1 MNQTK
6 KYLLFG
12 CMAAVLVTADS
23 FPAFAG
29 DSELYGVSLDQEEQ
43 AKAPVALDIT
53 AVYGKTARLGSFVP
67 LKIRLYGQSE
77 SAFQG
82 TLTVSTLESDNNG
95 TAEPYEYSWSVEVS
109 PAETKNM
116 ELYVPLG
123 QKNGRIYLTLKDAKN
138 RTMGETSMDFD
149 VSKEESR
156 LLAGVIENRPG
167 NLNWLDGVGLNYG
180 MVQSKTVE
188 IAKEDF
194 PDDPRGLSMF
204 DLLIVNGID
213 CGTLDQAQKEAV
225 ADWVSDG
232 GTLILGTGKNGGK
245 TLELLSEMQTDI
257 TLENA
262 KTVWI
267 GMGTEY
273 ADQNPAESE
282 VRLNYAQAEIPGASE
297 RMVTDGTSLLKIMS
311 CGNGRIG
318 VLGIDPKVY
327 RGKSY

>member
-53 AVYGKTARLGSFVP
+53 AAYGKTARLGSFVP

-82 TLTVSTLESDNNG
+82 TLTVSTLESVNNG

-138 RTMGETSMDFD
+138 RTMGKPPWILTFQRKRA
-149 VSKEESR
+149 VSLRE
-156 LLAGVIENRPG
+156 L
-167 NLNWLDGVGLNYG
+167 
-180 MVQSKTVE
+180 SKTDRE
-188 IAKEDF
+188 
-194 PDDPRGLSMF
+194 
-204 DLLIVNGID
+204 
-213 CGTLDQAQKEAV
+213 T
-225 ADWVSDG
+225 
-232 GTLILGTGKNGGK
+232 
-245 TLELLSEMQTDI
+245 
-257 TLENA
+257 
-262 KTVWI
+262 
-267 GMGTEY
+267 
-273 ADQNPAESE
+273 
-282 VRLNYAQAEIPGASE
+282 
-297 RMVTDGTSLLKIMS
+297 
-311 CGNGRIG
+311 
-318 VLGIDPKVY
+318 
-327 RGKSY
+327 

>member
-12 CMAAVLVTADS
+12 CMAAVLVTAGS

-213 CGTLDQAQKEAV
+213 CRD
-225 ADWVSDG
+225 S
-232 GTLILGTGKNGGK
+232 
-245 TLELLSEMQTDI
+245 
-257 TLENA
+257 
-262 KTVWI
+262 
-267 GMGTEY
+267 
-273 ADQNPAESE
+273 
-282 VRLNYAQAEIPGASE
+282 
-297 RMVTDGTSLLKIMS
+297 
-311 CGNGRIG
+311 
-318 VLGIDPKVY
+318 
-327 RGKSY
+327 

>member
-43 AKAPVALDIT
+43 AKALVALDIT

-82 TLTVSTLESDNNG
+82 TLTVSTLESVNNG

-180 MVQSKTVE
+180 MVQ
-188 IAKEDF
+188 
-194 PDDPRGLSMF
+194 
-204 DLLIVNGID
+204 
-213 CGTLDQAQKEAV
+213 
-225 ADWVSDG
+225 
-232 GTLILGTGKNGGK
+232 
-245 TLELLSEMQTDI
+245 
-257 TLENA
+257 
-262 KTVWI
+262 
-267 GMGTEY
+267 
-273 ADQNPAESE
+273 
-282 VRLNYAQAEIPGASE
+282 
-297 RMVTDGTSLLKIMS
+297 
-311 CGNGRIG
+311 
-318 VLGIDPKVY
+318 
-327 RGKSY
+327 

>member
-1 MNQTK
+1 
-6 KYLLFG
+6 
-12 CMAAVLVTADS
+12 MAAVLVTAGS

-123 QKNGRIYLTLKDAKN
+123 QKKRQDLSDIKRREKQDHGGKPPWILT
-138 RTMGETSMDFD
+138 FP
-149 VSKEESR
+149 KEESR

-167 NLNWLDGVGLNYG
+167 NLNWLDGVGLNLRDG
-180 MVQSKTVE
+180 PVE
-188 IAKEDF
+188 KRSRSRKEE
-194 PDDPRGLSMF
+194 LS
-204 DLLIVNGID
+204 G
-213 CGTLDQAQKEAV
+213 
-225 ADWVSDG
+225 
-232 GTLILGTGKNGGK
+232 
-245 TLELLSEMQTDI
+245 
-257 TLENA
+257 
-262 KTVWI
+262 
-267 GMGTEY
+267 
-273 ADQNPAESE
+273 
-282 VRLNYAQAEIPGASE
+282 
-297 RMVTDGTSLLKIMS
+297 
-311 CGNGRIG
+311 
-318 VLGIDPKVY
+318 
-327 RGKSY
+327 